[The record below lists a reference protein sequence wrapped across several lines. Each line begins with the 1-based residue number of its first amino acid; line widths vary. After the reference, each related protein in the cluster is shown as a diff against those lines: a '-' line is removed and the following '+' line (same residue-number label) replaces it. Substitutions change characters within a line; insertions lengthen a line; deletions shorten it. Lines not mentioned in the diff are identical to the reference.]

1 MLAVAQSSL
10 LFFLYG
16 VVVYAGVEAGATGVD
31 FLVRALEL
39 TSEGGIIRGV
49 TCMRA
54 GVLG

>member
-1 MLAVAQSSL
+1 MAQSSL

-49 TCMRA
+49 TCMCA